1 MSENDHTQTSD
12 TAAASTAVAT
22 PAPSAPPANAAP
34 ESAPATAK
42 VDTAA
47 PAKAQPRPE
56 GNGRS
61 SPEPKAVV
69 TNRQDQGQPPASAKP
84 QESPE
89 ERKARLEDQ
98 LAQRGRELAAMRSQ
112 TEQMNRQLKELQE
125 FREKQTKLAETQ
137 KLKRW
142 DPRHPDSSKFAD
154 LRRRVQEA
162 RDEARQIRVPPAP
175 EGFSPEQ
182 AAAWEKQY
190 RAGMSQHIASRFK
203 PEEWDEFAAW
213 EADQADFAARFH
225 ADPRG
230 TLREDM
236 RAVAQEVL
244 QAERARFQSEQAVE
258 QDMNDPEL
266 GPILKEHQ
274 AEMAEVLERLGNT
287 DEAYEVTRH
296 MARLYAQNQALSKRL
311 AEQSQ
316 QVGTVEAKAKEV
328 SAQQAAIKRRAATV
342 TAPDLRPPPQRP
354 LWDELKEW
362 ADKNGH
368 STDSEAF
375 RQEAARRTQQRL
387 KQ

>member
-1 MSENDHTQTSD
+1 
-12 TAAASTAVAT
+12 
-22 PAPSAPPANAAP
+22 
-34 ESAPATAK
+34 
-42 VDTAA
+42 
-47 PAKAQPRPE
+47 
-56 GNGRS
+56 
-61 SPEPKAVV
+61 
-69 TNRQDQGQPPASAKP
+69 
-84 QESPE
+84 
-89 ERKARLEDQ
+89 
-98 LAQRGRELAAMRSQ
+98 MRSQ
-112 TEQMNRQLKELQE
+112 TEQMQRKMQELE
-125 FREKQTKLAETQ
+125 KFREQQTKLAESQ

-142 DPRHPDSSKFAD
+142 DPRHPDNSKFAD

-162 RDEARQIRVPPAP
+162 RNEARQIQVPPPP
-175 EGFSPEQ
+175 EGLPPEA

-203 PEEWDEFAAW
+203 PEEWDEYAAW
-213 EADQADFAARFH
+213 EQDQQDFTARFH

-244 QAERARFQSEQAVE
+244 QAERSRFQMEREVE
-258 QDMNDPEL
+258 QDLNDPEL
-266 GPILKEHQ
+266 GPLFKEHQ
-274 AEMAEVLERLGNT
+274 DEMTQVMEKLGNT
-287 DEAYEVTRH
+287 DEAYEVARH
-296 MARLYAQNQALSKRL
+296 MMKLFHQNQQMAKRL

-342 TAPDLRPPPQRP
+342 TAPDLKQPPQRSV
-354 LWDELKEW
+354 WEEAKEW

-375 RQEAARRTQQRL
+375 RQKASQLSQNRF